1 MGSQVRVLLRPPWF
15 PLEPRSSRGLFYFY
29 FLAASQPIS
38 PTSKYS
44 DMRAL
49 FISAATGVKPGSPK
63 NRAASL
69 EASRPYFSAIPLWPF
84 ADRGFPVFS
93 PLSSIELYRVPESR
107 ANKRSPSQTPMPYS
121 WGILCKRPDPQPM
134 WKSPSKQSVHAVFSA
149 RTRFPPRLRCGKT
162 RQISVRQ
169 AVLWKRAACLARAA
183 FSKFKI

>member
-63 NRAASL
+63 NRVASL

-121 WGILCKRPDPQPM
+121 WGILCKRPDPATGVE
-134 WKSPSKQSVHAVFSA
+134 KSLETI
-149 RTRFPPRLRCGKT
+149 RPRSLFRKDTFCPASSMRENTPNQCETGCSLET
-162 RQISVRQ
+162 GSLPRACCLFQI
-169 AVLWKRAACLARAA
+169 
-183 FSKFKI
+183 